1 MNSTDIENAVRR
13 MSDRQEIEDVLIRY
27 AESLDGRDWEG
38 LRKCFM
44 PDAVADYGALSGG
57 GGRNEG
63 VDEIVATCSTALS
76 GLDASQHLL
85 GNFRIQSDHD
95 RATASCAMH
104 AQHFMVSPIGGNTY
118 VVAGTYHDELIRTP
132 DGWRI
137 THRRLEPSWTDGNAG
152 IIQEAVARF
161 GNSAD
166 EPA

>member
-1 MNSTDIENAVRR
+1 MNTTDVESAVRK

-27 AESLDGRDWEG
+27 AESLDARDWEG
-38 LRKCFM
+38 LRTCFM
-44 PDAVADYGALSGG
+44 ADAVADYGALSGG

-63 VDEIVATCSTALS
+63 IEEIVTTCRTALT

-85 GNFRIQSDHD
+85 GNFRIQTADD
-95 RATASCAMH
+95 RASARCAMH

-118 VVAGTYHDELIRTP
+118 VVAGTYHDELIRTT

-137 THRRLEPSWTDGNAG
+137 AHRRLEPLWTDGNAG

-161 GNSAD
+161 AASTD
-166 EPA
+166 